1 MNESLIPPAPVD
13 SVISDAV
20 DRNVNIVMFALAGL
34 ALAYSL
40 VYWRRTGRPTFL
52 LLFVAGG
59 AMMVLEPLVDTVGA
73 CWFPEDSWRAFELWS
88 RPIPVWL
95 CVTYFVYFGIG
106 GGLTWV
112 LMRRGASA
120 VTLWLVF
127 AGDIAADFV
136 LEATLLHWDTYVY
149 YGDQPL
155 VFAKFPFWWA
165 AVNAS
170 IAMAVPAAIVLCE
183 RGLRGWRQV
192 YIVPLALSISA
203 AVNIVVG
210 WPSWTAINS
219 DPSDLARQAL
229 GLLTFAFAI
238 AGMKLLIG
246 AVATSPRERREDVAL
261 EPALAR

>member
-1 MNESLIPPAPVD
+1 MSDSLIPPAPVD
-13 SVISDAV
+13 SRISDTV
-20 DRNVNIVMFALAGL
+20 DTNVNTVMFVLAGL
-34 ALAYSL
+34 ALAYAL
-40 VYWRRTGRPTFL
+40 IYWRRTGRPTFL
-52 LLFVAGG
+52 LLFLAGG

-73 CWFPEDSWRAFELWS
+73 CWFPENSWRAFELWN

-95 CVTYFVYFGIG
+95 CTTYFIYFGIG
-106 GGLTWV
+106 GGLTWL

-120 VTLWLVF
+120 ATLWLVF
-127 AGDIAADFV
+127 VGDVAADFV

-170 IAMAVPAAIVLCE
+170 IAMAVPAAIVLTG
-183 RGLRGWRQV
+183 RWLRGWRQL
-192 YIVPLALSISA
+192 YIIPLALSVSA
-203 AVNIVVG
+203 AGNIVVG

-219 DPSDLARQAL
+219 DPSDPARQLL
-229 GLLTFAFAI
+229 GLLTFAIAI
-238 AGMKLLIG
+238 AAMRVLIG
-246 AVATSPRERREDVAL
+246 AVAARQPARGAEPVF

>member
-1 MNESLIPPAPVD
+1 VNDSRIPAAPVD

-20 DRNVNIVMFALAGL
+20 DRNVNIVMFVLAGL

-52 LLFVAGG
+52 LLFLAGG

-73 CWFPEDSWRAFELWS
+73 CWFPEDSWRAFELWN

-95 CVTYFVYFGIG
+95 CTTYFVYFGIG
-106 GGLTWV
+106 GGLTWL

-120 VTLWLVF
+120 AALWLVF
-127 AGDIAADFV
+127 AGDIAADFL

-155 VFAKFPFWWA
+155 VLAKFPFWWA

-170 IAMAVPAAIVLCE
+170 IAMAVPAAIVLSE
-183 RGLRGWRQV
+183 RWLQGGRQLA
-192 YIVPLALSISA
+192 IVPLARSVSA

-210 WPSWTAINS
+210 WPAWTAINS
-219 DPSDLARQAL
+219 DPSDLARQLL
-229 GLLTFAFAI
+229 GLLTFALALV
-238 AGMKLLIG
+238 AMKLLIG
-246 AVATSPRERREDVAL
+246 AVAVTARERRESVVL

>member
-1 MNESLIPPAPVD
+1 MNDSRIPAAPVD
-13 SVISDAV
+13 SMISDAV
-20 DRNVNIVMFALAGL
+20 DRNVNVVMFVLAGL
-34 ALAYSL
+34 ALACSL

-52 LLFVAGG
+52 LLFLAGG

-73 CWFPEDSWRAFELWS
+73 CWFPENAWRAFELWN

-106 GGLTWV
+106 GGLTWL
-112 LMRRGASA
+112 LMQRGASA
-120 VTLWLVF
+120 ATLWLVF
-127 AGDIAADFV
+127 VGDVAADFV

-155 VFAKFPFWWA
+155 VLAKFPFWWA

-170 IAMAVPAAIVLCE
+170 IAMAVPAAIVLGE
-183 RGLRGWRQV
+183 RWLRGWRQV
-192 YIVPLALSISA
+192 YIVPLALSVSA

-219 DPSDLARQAL
+219 GPSDLARQSL
-229 GLLTFAFAI
+229 GLLTFAIAI
-238 AGMKLLIG
+238 AAMKLLIG
-246 AVATSPRERREDVAL
+246 AVAVGERERREDVAL